1 MWSIKKQ
8 TKQFEKK
15 NILFKSVNYF
25 MDYHIVNK
33 SPQINSRPPK
43 KKTLLMVTSLLGIV
57 VCCIIRRVLV
67 CMLCN
72 KRVLVLAKGVVMQCR
87 ML

>member
-15 NILFKSVNYF
+15 KFILFKGVNYF

-33 SPQINSRPPK
+33 SPQINSKPPK
-43 KKTLLMVTSLLGIV
+43 KRLF
-57 VCCIIRRVLV
+57 
-67 CMLCN
+67 
-72 KRVLVLAKGVVMQCR
+72 
-87 ML
+87 